1 MMEGNFIA
9 KYNWQ
14 VNKAKT
20 FVDRKKDNKK
30 GYVKHKNKLY

>member
-1 MMEGNFIA
+1 MKEGNFIA

-20 FVDRKKDNKK
+20 FVDRKKDKK
-30 GYVKHKNKLY
+30 NGYVKHKNKLY